1 MPFSGPQSDNHMT
14 NKILMLA
21 LMISVQQF
29 CFAQN
34 KKQTV
39 HAVASRSFYQT
50 KLQDGDATY
59 FTPENFKI
67 TSDGKA
73 DVSDELQRAINEVK
87 INYNFGI
94 VFIPDGIYRIS
105 KTIYIPTAV
114 RVIGYGP
121 KRPVIVLADN
131 APGFQ
136 QAYPDDKGNAKYMFW
151 FTSSIPKD
159 GQPVPDAGAS
169 TFYSAMSNVDLRIGK
184 GNPSAVALRT
194 HFAQHS
200 FISHVD
206 IDAAG
211 GKAGMF
217 DVGNEME
224 DVRFFGGDYG
234 IYTFKPSPGWQFM
247 MVDTYFE
254 GQRKA
259 AIRSQESGLT
269 VVRMTVKNVP
279 TVIEVNPDFYEKLF
293 IEDSRFENISGP
305 ALVISNENNAYTQVS
320 LRNVDCRNVPILTRF
335 RNSGRQIER
344 AGSIYRVKTFNH
356 GLQMDSVNAK
366 PVHTTT
372 HDIEALKALPA
383 PTQKDIPD
391 FPDIKTWVNL
401 KALGAKGDGVT
412 DDTEAIQKAIDQ
424 YDAIYV
430 PQGWYRITE
439 PLKMKEK
446 TALIGLNPVSTQF
459 ILQDN
464 TEKFG
469 SFGPP
474 RPMLESSKGGANILT
489 GIGISTAA
497 SNTRAVGLKWMA
509 GANSYV
515 NDVKFLGGHG
525 NIARKRPG
533 QEALSNASHTGNE
546 LHWDTQYWS
555 LWITN
560 GGGGTFKNIWTAN
573 TFASAGTYISN
584 TSTPGR
590 IYAMSVEHHV
600 RNEVRFKN
608 VSNWKVYALQLEEES
623 KESSNCQPLEI
634 ESCDNLVFA
643 NLYMF
648 RVIRVNTPYPHSI
661 RSWNNRKL
669 EFLNVHNYSQTK
681 YPATVPLY
689 DVNSGME
696 VRPWEF
702 NRLVIDNPKPRP
714 IDLQPGKVV
723 QLAKGFE
730 FADGIC
736 RDSKG
741 NVYFSE
747 SRARRIYKWSVE
759 TNALS
764 LVADFP
770 WEPLSLGVDTKD
782 SLLVVFK
789 YVPKPGYIRHGRPET
804 FPNPPDAAGTSFSG
818 WGNSGFTTK
827 VYSINVDKPEET
839 IRPLLWLPLGK
850 KKDVVKTLNPS
861 NRRRDSGDFLKV
873 STNLFNACWVAP
885 DMVTIVPQV
894 YDLARSNALIEGYPG
909 KVVYGADEYLKR
921 TFRFTVG
928 PKGHL
933 SDPQLFA
940 EKGEFSSAVDNQG
953 NVYIADGQI
962 YVFDPSG
969 KEINV
974 IETPERPA
982 TIVFGGKNN
991 DTLFITGRTGLYA
1004 IKIK

>member
-1 MPFSGPQSDNHMT
+1 MPES
-14 NKILMLA
+14 K
-21 LMISVQQF
+21 
-29 CFAQN
+29 
-34 KKQTV
+34 
-39 HAVASRSFYQT
+39 SFYQAR
-50 KLQDGDATY
+50 LNDDDAVY

-67 TSDGKA
+67 TRDGKT

-87 INYNFGI
+87 TNYNFGI
-94 VFIPDGIYRIS
+94 VFIPEGTYKIS

-114 RVIGYGP
+114 RVIGYGK
-121 KRPVIVLADN
+121 KRPLIVLADN

-136 QAYPDDKGNAKYMFW
+136 EDYPQDKGNAKYMFW

-159 GQPVPDAGAS
+159 SQPVPDAGAS
-169 TFYSAMSNVDLRIGK
+169 TFYSAMSNVDLRIGA

-206 IDAAG
+206 IHAG
-211 GKAGMF
+211 AGKAGMF

-224 DVRFFGGDYG
+224 DVRFFGGEYG

-269 VVRMTVKNVP
+269 IVRMIVKNVP
-279 TVIEVNPDFYEKLF
+279 AVLEINPNFYEKLF
-293 IEDSRFENISGP
+293 VEDSRFENVSGP
-305 ALVISNENNAYTQVS
+305 ALVISNENNAYTQIS
-320 LRNVDCRNVPILTRF
+320 LRNVDCKKVPVLAHF
-335 RNSGRQIER
+335 RISGKEI
-344 AGSIYRVKTFNH
+344 AGQGELYRVKSLNH
-356 GLQMDSVNAK
+356 GLQMAAIDAK

-372 HDIEALKALPA
+372 QDIETLKAEPA
-383 PTQKDIPD
+383 APVRDIPA
-391 FPDIKTWVNL
+391 FPEISAWANL

-412 DDTEAIQKAIDQ
+412 DDTKAFQAAIDQ
-424 YDAIYV
+424 HGAIYV
-430 PQGWYRITE
+430 PQGWYRITQT
-439 PLKMKEK
+439 LKLKEN
-446 TALIGLNPVSTQF
+446 TVLIGLNPVSTQF

-464 TEKFG
+464 TEAFG

-474 RPMLESSKGGANILT
+474 KPMVESSQGGSNILT

-525 NIARKRPG
+525 NITRKRPG
-533 QEALSNASHTGNE
+533 QEALNNSPHVGNE
-546 LHWDTQYWS
+546 QHWDTQYWS

-573 TFASAGTYISN
+573 TFASAGTYVSN

-590 IYAMSVEHHV
+590 VYAMSVEHHV

-634 ESCDNLVFA
+634 ESCDNMLFA

-648 RVIRVNTPYPHSI
+648 RVIRVSTPYPYSI
-661 RSWNNRKL
+661 RSWNNRKV

-681 YPATVPLY
+681 YPSTVPLY
-689 DVNSGME
+689 DVNSGIE

-702 NRLVIDNPKPRP
+702 NRLVIDNPKPRAV
-714 IDLQPGKVV
+714 DLKVGKVV

-730 FADGIC
+730 FGDGIC

-747 SRARRIYKWSVE
+747 SRGRRIYKWSAQM
-759 TNALS
+759 NALS

-770 WEPLSLGVDTKD
+770 WEPLSLGIDTKD
-782 SLLVVFK
+782 NLLVVFK
-789 YVPKPGYIRHGRPET
+789 YAPKPGYLIHGQPET

-818 WGNSGFTTK
+818 WGNSGFGTL
-827 VYSINVDKPEET
+827 VYAMNPDQPEESMHLLPKV
-839 IRPLLWLPLGK
+839 PLEK
-850 KKDVVKTLNPS
+850 VTSIVKTLNPS

-873 STNLFNACWVAP
+873 STNQFKECWLAA
-885 DMVTIVPQV
+885 DGVTIVPVV
-894 YDLARSNALIEGYPG
+894 YDLARSNALVEGYPG
-909 KVVYGADEYLKR
+909 KVLYGADEYLKR
-921 TFRFTVG
+921 TVRFNVG
-928 PKGHL
+928 PQGHL
-933 SDPQLFA
+933 SEPQLFA
-940 EKGEFSSAVDNQG
+940 EKGEFSSAVDSQG
-953 NVYIADGQI
+953 NVYIADGQV

-969 KEINV
+969 KEVNM
-974 IETPERPA
+974 IETPERPSTVTVA
-982 TIVFGGKNN
+982 G
-991 DTLFITGRTGLYA
+991 DTLFITGRNALYA
-1004 IKIK
+1004 VKLK

>member
-1 MPFSGPQSDNHMT
+1 MLT
-14 NKILMLA
+14 RILLA
-21 LMISVQQF
+21 VLIISVQQV
-29 CFAQN
+29 CFAQ
-34 KKQTV
+34 KKKSVNAKT
-39 HAVASRSFYQT
+39 SESKSFYQAG
-50 KLQDGDATY
+50 LEDDDAVY
-59 FTPENFKI
+59 FTSESFKI
-67 TSDGKA
+67 TNDGKT

-87 INYNFGI
+87 TNYNFGI
-94 VFIPDGIYRIS
+94 VFIPEGIYKIS

-114 RVIGYGP
+114 RVIGYGK
-121 KRPVIVLADN
+121 KRPEIVLANN

-136 QAYPDDKGNAKYMFW
+136 EEYPQDKGNAKYMFW
-151 FTSSIPKD
+151 FTSSIPKE
-159 GQPVPDAGAS
+159 GQPIPDAGAS
-169 TFYSAMSNVDLRIGK
+169 TFYSAMSNVDLRIGA

-206 IDAAG
+206 IYAG
-211 GKAGMF
+211 DGKAGMF

-224 DVRFFGGDYG
+224 DVRFFGGEYG

-269 VVRMTVKNVP
+269 IVRMTVKNVP
-279 TVIEVNPDFYEKLF
+279 TVLEVNPNFYEKLF

-305 ALVISNENNAYTQVS
+305 ALVISNENNAYTQIS
-320 LRNVDCRNVPILTRF
+320 LRHIDCKKVPVLVSF
-335 RNSGRQIER
+335 RESGKQI
-344 AGSIYRVKTFNH
+344 AGKGELFRIKAFNH
-356 GLQMDSVNAK
+356 GLQMAAIDAK

-372 HDIEALKALPA
+372 QEIETLKIEPVPA
-383 PTQKDIPD
+383 ARDIPA
-391 FPDIKTWVNL
+391 FPAMETWVNL
-401 KALGAKGDGVT
+401 KALGAKGDGIT
-412 DDTEAIQKAIDQ
+412 DDTKAIQAAIDQ
-424 YDAIYV
+424 HGAIYV

-439 PLKMKEK
+439 TLKLKEK
-446 TALIGLNPVSTQF
+446 TMLIGLNPVSTQF

-464 TEKFG
+464 TEAFG

-474 RPMLESSKGGANILT
+474 KPMVESSQGGSNVLT

-497 SNTRAVGLKWMA
+497 SNTRAVGLKWTA
-509 GANSYV
+509 GGNSYV

-525 NIARKRPG
+525 NIMRKRPG
-533 QEALSNASHTGNE
+533 QEVLSNASHVGNE
-546 LHWDTQYWS
+546 QHWDTQYWS

-573 TFASAGTYISN
+573 TFASAGTYVSN

-634 ESCDNLVFA
+634 ESCDNMVFA

-648 RVIRVNTPYPHSI
+648 RVIRVSTPYPHSI

-681 YPATVPLY
+681 YPSTVPLF
-689 DVNSGME
+689 DVNSGLE

-702 NRLVIDNPKPRP
+702 NRLIIDNPKPKP

-759 TNALS
+759 TNTLS

-789 YVPKPGYIRHGRPET
+789 YVPKQGYIRNGRPET

-818 WGNSGFTTK
+818 WGNNGFGTL
-827 VYSINVDKPEET
+827 VYSINTDKPEET
-839 IRPLLWLPLGK
+839 IRRLLWLPLGK
-850 KKDVVKTLNPS
+850 KKDIVKTLNPS
-861 NRRRDSGDFLKV
+861 NRRRDSGDLLKV
-873 STNLFNACWVAP
+873 STNEFNTCWVAP
-885 DMVTIVPQV
+885 DLVTIVPEI
-894 YDLARSNALIEGYPG
+894 YDLARSNALVEGYPG
-909 KVVYGADEYLKR
+909 KVLYGTDEYLKR
-921 TFRFTVG
+921 TFRFNVG

-933 SDPQLFA
+933 SEPQLFA
-940 EKGEFSSAVDNQG
+940 EKGEFSSAVDREG

-969 KEINV
+969 KEINL
-974 IETPERPA
+974 IETPERPS
-982 TIVFGGKNN
+982 TIVLAGENGN
-991 DTLFITGRTGLYA
+991 TLFITGRNGLYA
-1004 IKIK
+1004 IRVK

>member
-1 MPFSGPQSDNHMT
+1 MV
-14 NKILMLA
+14 LA
-21 LMISVQQF
+21 QQTG
-29 CFAQN
+29 FAQ
-34 KKQTV
+34 KKKPKV
-39 HAVASRSFYQT
+39 NPVPESKSFYQAR
-50 KLQDGDATY
+50 LNDEDATY
-59 FTPENFKI
+59 FTPQNFKI
-67 TSDGKA
+67 TNDGKT

-87 INYNFGI
+87 TNYNFGI
-94 VFIPDGIYRIS
+94 VFIPEGTYKIS

-114 RVIGYGP
+114 RVIGYGK
-121 KRPVIVLADN
+121 KRPLIVLADN
-131 APGFQ
+131 ALGFQ
-136 QAYPDDKGNAKYMFW
+136 EEYPQDKGNAKYMFW

-159 GQPVPDAGAS
+159 GQPIPDAGAS
-169 TFYSAMSNVDLRIGK
+169 TFYSAMSNVDLRIGQ

-206 IDAAG
+206 IHAG
-211 GKAGMF
+211 TGKAGMF

-269 VVRMTVKNVP
+269 IVRMTVKNVP
-279 TVIEVNPDFYEKLF
+279 TVLEINPNFYEKLF
-293 IEDSRFENISGP
+293 MEDCRFENVSGP
-305 ALVISNENNAYTQVS
+305 ALVISNENNAYTQIS
-320 LRNVDCRNVPILTRF
+320 LRNVDCKKVPVLAHF
-335 RNSGRQIER
+335 RVSGKQI
-344 AGSIYRVKTFNH
+344 AGQGEMYRVKSLNH
-356 GLQMDSVNAK
+356 GLQMAAIDAK

-372 HDIEALKALPA
+372 QNIEVLKTESAPA
-383 PTQKDIPD
+383 VKDIPA
-391 FPDIKTWVNL
+391 FPDINTWVNL

-412 DDTEAIQKAIDQ
+412 DDTKAIQAAIDQ
-424 YDAIYV
+424 HEAIYV

-439 PLKMKEK
+439 TLKLKEK
-446 TALIGLNPVSTQF
+446 SVLIGLNPVSTQF
-459 ILQDN
+459 ILHDN
-464 TEKFG
+464 TEAFG

-474 RPMLESSKGGANILT
+474 KPMVESSKGGSNILT

-509 GANSYV
+509 GADSYV

-533 QEALSNASHTGNE
+533 QEVLNNASHVGNE
-546 LHWDTQYWS
+546 QHWDTQYWS

-573 TFASAGTYISN
+573 TFASAGTYVSN
-584 TSTPGR
+584 TSAPGR
-590 IYAMSVEHHV
+590 VYAMSVEHHV

-623 KESSNCQPLEI
+623 KESSGCQPLEI
-634 ESCDNLVFA
+634 ESCDNMLFA

-648 RVIRVNTPYPHSI
+648 RVIRVSTPYPHSI

-681 YPATVPLY
+681 YPSTVPLY
-689 DVNSGME
+689 DVNSDIE

-702 NRLVIDNPKPRP
+702 NRLVIDNPKPRG
-714 IDLQPGKVV
+714 IDLQVGKAV

-730 FADGIC
+730 FADGLC
-736 RDSKG
+736 HDSKG

-747 SRARRIYKWSVE
+747 SRARRIYKWSAQ

-782 SLLVVFK
+782 NLIVVFK
-789 YVPKPGYIRHGRPET
+789 YAPKPGYLNKGQPET

-818 WGNSGFTTK
+818 WGNSGFGIL
-827 VYSINVDKPEET
+827 VYAMNPEQPEESMHLLQKV
-839 IRPLLWLPLGK
+839 PLEKVTGIA
-850 KKDVVKTLNPS
+850 KTLNPS

-873 STNLFNACWVAP
+873 STNQFKECWLAP
-885 DMVTIVPQV
+885 DGVTIVPVV
-894 YDLARSNALIEGYPG
+894 YDLARSNALVEGYPG

-921 TFRFTVG
+921 TVRFKVG
-928 PKGHL
+928 PQGYL
-933 SDPQLFA
+933 SEPQLFA
-940 EKGEFSSAVDNQG
+940 EKGEFSSAVDSQG
-953 NVYIADGQI
+953 NVYVADGQV

-969 KEINV
+969 KEINM
-974 IETPERPA
+974 IETPERPSTVTVA
-982 TIVFGGKNN
+982 G
-991 DTLFITGRTGLYA
+991 DTLFITGRNALYA
-1004 IKIK
+1004 VKLK

>member
-1 MPFSGPQSDNHMT
+1 ML

-21 LMISVQQF
+21 LMVLAQQIG
-29 CFAQN
+29 FAQ
-34 KKQTV
+34 KKKPKINLV
-39 HAVASRSFYQT
+39 PESKSFYQAR
-50 KLQDGDATY
+50 LNDEDATY
-59 FTPENFKI
+59 FTSENFKI
-67 TSDGKA
+67 TNDGRT

-87 INYNFGI
+87 SNHNFGI
-94 VFIPDGIYRIS
+94 VFIPEGTYKIS

-114 RVIGYGP
+114 RVIGYGK
-121 KRPVIVLADN
+121 KRPLIALADN

-136 QAYPDDKGNAKYMFW
+136 EEYPQDKGNAKYMFW
-151 FTSSIPKD
+151 FTSSIPKE

-169 TFYSAMSNVDLRIGK
+169 TFYSAMSNVDLRIGA

-206 IDAAG
+206 IHAG
-211 GKAGMF
+211 TGKAGMF

-224 DVRFFGGDYG
+224 DVRFFGGEYG

-247 MVDTYFE
+247 MVDTWFE

-269 VVRMTVKNVP
+269 IVRMTVKNVP
-279 TVIEVNPDFYEKLF
+279 TVLEINPNFYEKLF
-293 IEDSRFENISGP
+293 IEDSRFENVSGP

-320 LRNVDCRNVPILTRF
+320 LRNIACKKVPALAHF
-335 RNSGRQIER
+335 RVSGKQI
-344 AGSIYRVKTFNH
+344 AGQGEIYRVKSLNH
-356 GLQMDSVNAK
+356 GLQMAAIDAK
-366 PVHTTT
+366 PVPTTT
-372 HDIEALKALPA
+372 QDIETLKTETTPA
-383 PTQKDIPD
+383 AKDIPA
-391 FPDIKTWVNL
+391 FPDISTWVNL

-412 DDTEAIQKAIDQ
+412 DDTKAIQAAIDQ
-424 YDAIYV
+424 YGAIYV

-439 PLKMKEK
+439 TLKLKGK

-464 TEKFG
+464 TEAFG

-474 RPMLESSKGGANILT
+474 KPMVESSQGGSNILT

-509 GANSYV
+509 GADSYV

-525 NIARKRPG
+525 NITRKRPR
-533 QEALSNASHTGNE
+533 QEGLNNASHVGNE
-546 LHWDTQYWS
+546 QHWDTQYWS

-573 TFASAGTYISN
+573 TFASAGTYVSN

-590 IYAMSVEHHV
+590 VYAMSVEHHV
-600 RNEVRFKN
+600 RNEVRFRN

-623 KESSNCQPLEI
+623 KESSGCQPLEI
-634 ESCDNLVFA
+634 ESCDNMLFA

-648 RVIRVNTPYPHSI
+648 RVIRVSTPFPHSI

-681 YPATVPLY
+681 YPSTVPLY
-689 DVNSGME
+689 DVNSGIE

-702 NRLVIDNPKPRP
+702 NRLIIDNPKPRVV
-714 IDLQPGKVV
+714 DLKVGKAV
-723 QLAKGFE
+723 QLAKAFE

-736 RDSKG
+736 HDSKG

-747 SRARRIYKWSVE
+747 SRARRIYKWSAS

-782 SLLVVFK
+782 NLIVVFK
-789 YVPKPGYIRHGRPET
+789 YVPKPGYLVDGKPEA

-818 WGNSGFTTK
+818 WGNSGFGTL
-827 VYSINVDKPEET
+827 VYAMNPDQPEET
-839 IRPLLWLPLGK
+839 MHLLPKVAVERVTGI
-850 KKDVVKTLNPS
+850 VKTLNPS

-873 STNLFNACWVAP
+873 STNLFKECWLAP
-885 DMVTIVPQV
+885 DGVTIVPVV
-894 YDLARSNALIEGYPG
+894 YDLARSNALVEGAPG
-909 KVVYGADEYLKR
+909 KVLYGADEYLKR
-921 TFRFTVG
+921 TVRFNVG
-928 PKGHL
+928 PQGHL
-933 SDPQLFA
+933 SEPHLFA
-940 EKGEFSSAVDNQG
+940 EKGEFSSAADSQG
-953 NVYIADGQI
+953 NVYIADGQV
-962 YVFDPSG
+962 YVFDPTG
-969 KEINV
+969 KEINM
-974 IETPERPA
+974 IETPERPSTVTVA
-982 TIVFGGKNN
+982 G
-991 DTLFITGRTGLYA
+991 DTLFITGRNALYA
-1004 IKIK
+1004 VKLK

>member
-1 MPFSGPQSDNHMT
+1 ML
-14 NKILMLA
+14 NKILILV
-21 LMISVQQF
+21 LTISVQQIGI
-29 CFAQN
+29 AQR
-34 KKQTV
+34 KKPVVKRIEGQ
-39 HAVASRSFYQT
+39 SFYQI
-50 KLQDGDATY
+50 KLQDDDAVY
-59 FTPENFKI
+59 FTPDNFKI
-67 TSDGKA
+67 TNDGKT

-87 INYNFGI
+87 TAYNFGI
-94 VFIPDGIYRIS
+94 VFIPEGTYRIS

-114 RVIGYGP
+114 RVIGYGL
-121 KRPVIVLADN
+121 KRPEFVLADN

-136 QAYPDDKGNAKYMFW
+136 QEYPQDKGNAKYMFW
-151 FTSSIPKD
+151 FTSSIPKE
-159 GQPVPDAGAS
+159 GKPIPDAGAS
-169 TFYSAMSNVDLRIGK
+169 TFYSALSNVNLRIGK

-206 IDAAG
+206 IDAG
-211 GKAGMF
+211 SGKAGMF

-259 AIRSQESGLT
+259 AIRSQEAGLT
-269 VVRMTVKNVP
+269 IVRMTVKNVP

-293 IEDSRFENISGP
+293 MENSRFENVSGP
-305 ALVISNENNAYTQVS
+305 ALVIGNENNAYTQIS
-320 LRNVDCRNVPILTRF
+320 LRNVDCQNVPVLARYRT
-335 RNSGRQIER
+335 SEKQIV
-344 AGSIYRVKTFNH
+344 GPGNTYRVKSLYH
-356 GLQMDSVNAK
+356 GLQMDDLNAR
-366 PVHTTT
+366 PVHKTTQ
-372 HDIEALKALPA
+372 DIEALKALPA
-383 PTQKDIPD
+383 LAQKDIPN
-391 FPDIKTWVNL
+391 FPNIRNWANL
-401 KALGAKGDGVT
+401 KAFGAKGDGVT
-412 DDTEAIQKAIDQ
+412 DDTKAIQAAIDQ
-424 YDAIYV
+424 HDAIYV
-430 PQGWYRITE
+430 PQGWYRITGT
-439 PLKMKEK
+439 LKMKEN
-446 TALIGLNPVSTQF
+446 TALIGLNPVATQL

-464 TEKFG
+464 TEAFG

-474 RPMLESSKGGANILT
+474 KPMVESARGGNNILT
-489 GIGISTAA
+489 GIGISTSA
-497 SNTRAVGLKWMA
+497 SNARAVGLKWMA
-509 GANSYV
+509 GTNSYV

-525 NIARKRPG
+525 NIERKRPG
-533 QEALSNASHTGNE
+533 QPALSNASHTGNE
-546 LHWDTQYWS
+546 QLWDTQYWS
-555 LWITN
+555 LWVTN

-573 TFASAGTYISN
+573 TFATSGTYVSH

-600 RNEVRFKN
+600 RNEVRFN
-608 VSNWKVYALQLEEES
+608 RVSNWKVYALQLEEES

-634 ESCDNLVFA
+634 QDCSNMLFA

-648 RVIRVNTPYPHSI
+648 RVIRVSTPYPHSI
-661 RSWNNRKL
+661 RSWNNKQL

-681 YPATVPLY
+681 YPATVPLF
-689 DVNSGME
+689 DVNSGLE

-702 NRLVIDNPKPRP
+702 NRLAINGPKN
-714 IDLQPGKVV
+714 LGKEPVVAQVV

-736 RDSKG
+736 HDSKG

-770 WEPLSLGVDTKD
+770 WEPLSLGVDTRD
-782 SLLVVFK
+782 SLIVVFK
-789 YVPKPGYIRHGRPET
+789 YIPKAGYLVNGKPET

-818 WGNSGFTTK
+818 WGNSGFGTL
-827 VYSINVDKPEET
+827 VYTMNPDQPEESMHLLPKV
-839 IRPLLWLPLGK
+839 PLEQVAK
-850 KKDVVKTLNPS
+850 ITKTLNPS
-861 NRRRDSGDFLKV
+861 NRRRDSGDFNKV
-873 STNLFNACWVAP
+873 STNQFTECWLAP
-885 DMVTIVPQV
+885 DGTTVVPVV

-909 KVVYGADEYLKR
+909 KLVYGADEYLKR
-921 TFRFTVG
+921 TVRFTVG

-940 EKGEFSSAVDNQG
+940 EKGEFSSAVDEQG

-969 KEINV
+969 NEIRM

-1004 IKIK
+1004 IKIE

>member
-1 MPFSGPQSDNHMT
+1 
-14 NKILMLA
+14 MLA
-21 LMISVQQF
+21 LIVSVQQMG
-29 CFAQN
+29 FAQ
-34 KKQTV
+34 KKR
-39 HAVASRSFYQT
+39 ASAPQNESQSFYQAR
-50 KLQDGDATY
+50 LNDEDAVY

-67 TSDGKA
+67 TNDGKS

-87 INYNFGI
+87 TNFNFGI
-94 VFIPDGIYRIS
+94 VFIPEGTYKIS

-114 RVIGYGP
+114 RVIGYGK
-121 KRPVIVLADN
+121 KRPQIVLVDN
-131 APGFQ
+131 APGFSEE
-136 QAYPDDKGNAKYMFW
+136 YPQDKGNAKYMFW
-151 FTSSIPKD
+151 FTSSLPKE
-159 GQPVPDAGAS
+159 GQPIPDAGAS
-169 TFYSAMSNVDLRIGK
+169 TFYSAMSNVDLRIGA

-206 IDAAG
+206 IHAG
-211 GKAGMF
+211 SGKAGMF

-224 DVRFFGGDYG
+224 DVRFFGGEYG

-259 AIRSQESGLT
+259 AIRSQEAGLT
-269 VVRMTVKNVP
+269 IVRMTVKNVP
-279 TVIEVNPDFYEKLF
+279 TVLEINPDFYEKLF
-293 IEDSRFENISGP
+293 MEDSRFENVSGP
-305 ALVISNENNAYTQVS
+305 ALVISNENNAYTQIS
-320 LRNVDCRNVPILTRF
+320 LRNVTCKKVPVLASF
-335 RNSGRQIER
+335 RISGKQIGGLGET
-344 AGSIYRVKTFNH
+344 YRVKSLDH
-356 GLQMDSVNAK
+356 GLQIASIDAK
-366 PVHTTT
+366 PVHTTVQA
-372 HDIEALKALPA
+372 IEPLKTEPA
-383 PTQKDIPD
+383 PTAKDIPA
-391 FPDIKTWVNL
+391 FPDIATWANL
-401 KALGAKGDGVT
+401 KTLGAKGDGVT
-412 DDTEAIQKAIDQ
+412 DDTKAIQAAIDQ
-424 YDAIYV
+424 HDVIYV

-439 PLKMKEK
+439 TLKLKQN
-446 TALIGLNPVSTQF
+446 TVLIGLNPVSTQI
-459 ILQDN
+459 ILQDK
-464 TEKFG
+464 TEAFG

-474 RPMLESSKGGANILT
+474 KPMVESSEGGKNILT

-509 GANSYV
+509 GADSYV

-533 QEALSNASHTGNE
+533 QEALNNFSHVGNE
-546 LHWDTQYWS
+546 QHWDTQYWS

-560 GGGGTFKNIWTAN
+560 NGGGTFKNIWTAN
-573 TFASAGTYISN
+573 TFAFAGAYVSN

-600 RNEVRFKN
+600 RNEVRFKH

-634 ESCDNLVFA
+634 ESCDSMLFA

-648 RVIRVNTPYPHSI
+648 RVIRVSTPYPHSI
-661 RSWNNRKL
+661 RSWNNRNL

-681 YPATVPLY
+681 YPSTVPLY
-689 DVNSGME
+689 DVNSGIE

-702 NRLVIDNPKPRP
+702 SHLVIDNPKPRGNDVP
-714 IDLQPGKVV
+714 VGKAV

-736 RDSKG
+736 HDSKG

-747 SRARRIYKWSVE
+747 SKARRIYKWSPQ

-782 SLLVVFK
+782 NLLVVFK
-789 YVPKPGYIRHGRPET
+789 YVPKPGYLVNGQPET

-818 WGNSGFTTK
+818 WGNSGFGTL
-827 VYSINVDKPEET
+827 VYAMNPDRPEET
-839 IRPLLWLPLGK
+839 LHLLQKVPLES
-850 KKDVVKTLNPS
+850 VSSIVKTLNPS

-873 STNLFNACWVAP
+873 STNQFKECWLAP
-885 DMVTIVPQV
+885 DGVTIVPVV
-894 YDLARSNALIEGYPG
+894 YDLARSNALVEGYPG
-909 KVVYGADEYLKR
+909 KVLYGADEYLKR
-921 TFRFTVG
+921 TVRFNVG
-928 PKGHL
+928 PQGHL
-933 SDPQLFA
+933 TEPQLFA
-940 EKGEFSSAVDNQG
+940 EKGEFSSAVDGQG
-953 NVYIADGQI
+953 NVYIADGQV

-969 KEINV
+969 KETNM
-974 IETPERPA
+974 IETPERPSTLTVA
-982 TIVFGGKNN
+982 GN
-991 DTLFITGRTGLYA
+991 TLFITSRNALYA
-1004 IKIK
+1004 VKLK

>member
-1 MPFSGPQSDNHMT
+1 
-14 NKILMLA
+14 MLA
-21 LMISVQQF
+21 LIVSVQQVA
-29 CFAQN
+29 FAQ
-34 KKQTV
+34 KKRSISQIPE
-39 HAVASRSFYQT
+39 SKSFYT
-50 KLQDGDATY
+50 MRLNDEDAAY

-67 TSDGKA
+67 TNDGKT

-87 INYNFGI
+87 THFNFGI
-94 VFIPDGIYRIS
+94 VFIPEGTYKIS
-105 KTIYIPTAV
+105 KTIYVPTAV
-114 RVIGYGP
+114 RVIGYGK
-121 KRPVIVLADN
+121 KRPLIVLADN

-136 QAYPDDKGNAKYMFW
+136 AENPHDKGNASYMFW
-151 FTSSIPKD
+151 FTSSIPKE
-159 GQPVPDAGAS
+159 GQPIPDAGAS
-169 TFYSAMSNVDLRIGK
+169 TFYSAMSNVDLRIGA

-206 IDAAG
+206 IHAG
-211 GKAGMF
+211 NGKAGMF

-269 VVRMTVKNVP
+269 IVRMTVKNVP
-279 TVIEVNPDFYEKLF
+279 SVLEVNPNFYEKLF
-293 IEDSRFENISGP
+293 IEDSHFENVSGP

-320 LRNVDCRNVPILTRF
+320 LRNIVCKKVSVLATFRESGKQVP
-335 RNSGRQIER
+335 GQGE
-344 AGSIYRVKTFNH
+344 IYRVKALNH
-356 GLQMDSVNAK
+356 GLQMAAIDAK
-366 PVHTTT
+366 PLHTTT
-372 HDIEALKALPA
+372 QDMEALKTVPALPA
-383 PTQKDIPD
+383 TDIPA
-391 FPDIKTWVNL
+391 FPEISNWINL
-401 KALGAKGDGVT
+401 KRHGAKGDGVT
-412 DDTEAIQKAIDQ
+412 DDTKAIQAAIDQ
-424 YDAIYV
+424 YDVIYV
-430 PQGWYRITE
+430 PQGWYRITGKIK
-439 PLKMKEK
+439 LKEK
-446 TALIGLNPVSTQF
+446 TVLIGLNPVSTQF
-459 ILQDN
+459 ILLDN
-464 TEKFG
+464 TEAFG
-469 SFGPP
+469 SFGSP
-474 RPMLESSKGGANILT
+474 RPMVESSQGGSNILT

-497 SNTRAVGLKWMA
+497 SNSRAVGLKWMA

-525 NIARKRPG
+525 NISRKRPG
-533 QEALSNASHTGNE
+533 QEALNNSSHVGNE
-546 LHWDTQYWS
+546 HLCDSQYWS

-573 TFASAGTYISN
+573 TFASAGAYVSN

-590 IYAMSVEHHV
+590 LYAMSVEHHV
-600 RNEVRFKN
+600 RNEVRLKN

-623 KESSNCQPLEI
+623 KESSDCQPLEI
-634 ESCDNLVFA
+634 ESCDNMVFA

-648 RVIRVNTPYPHSI
+648 RVIRVSTPYPHSI
-661 RSWNNRKL
+661 RSWNNRRL

-681 YPATVPLY
+681 YPSTIPLL

-702 NRLVIDNPKPRP
+702 NRLVIDTPKPRG

-736 RDSKG
+736 RDSRG

-747 SRARRIYKWSVE
+747 SRARRIYKWSAE

-789 YVPKPGYIRHGRPET
+789 YVPKPGYIRNGRPET

-818 WGNSGFTTK
+818 WGNNGFGTM
-827 VYSINVDKPEET
+827 VYSINPDQPEET
-839 IRPLLWLPLGK
+839 IRLLSWQPLGK
-850 KKDVVKTLNPS
+850 IKSILKTLNPS

-873 STNLFNACWVAP
+873 STNQFNSCWLAP
-885 DMVTIVPQV
+885 DGVTIVPEV
-894 YDLARSNALIEGYPG
+894 YDLARSNALVEGYPG
-909 KVVYGADEYLKR
+909 KVLYGADEYLKR
-921 TFRFTVG
+921 TVRFNVG

-933 SDPQLFA
+933 SEPQLFA
-940 EKGEFSSAVDNQG
+940 EKGEFGSAVDGEG
-953 NVYIADGQI
+953 NVYIADGQV
-962 YVFDPSG
+962 YVFNSSG
-969 KEINV
+969 KEIGM
-974 IETPERPA
+974 IETPERPSTVA
-982 TIVFGGKNN
+982 VAG
-991 DTLFITGRTGLYA
+991 DTLFITGRNALYA
-1004 IKIK
+1004 VRLK

>member
-1 MPFSGPQSDNHMT
+1 MV
-14 NKILMLA
+14 LA
-21 LMISVQQF
+21 QQIG
-29 CFAQN
+29 FAQ
-34 KKQTV
+34 KKKPKMN
-39 HAVASRSFYQT
+39 AVPESKSFYQAR
-50 KLQDGDATY
+50 LNDEDAIY

-67 TSDGKA
+67 TNDGKT

-87 INYNFGI
+87 INFTFGI
-94 VFIPDGIYRIS
+94 VFIPEGIYKIS

-114 RVIGYGP
+114 RVIGYGK
-121 KRPVIVLADN
+121 KRPQIVLADN

-136 QAYPDDKGNAKYMFW
+136 EEYPQDKGNAKYMFW

-169 TFYSAMSNVDLRIGK
+169 TFYSAMSNVDLRIGA

-206 IDAAG
+206 IHAG
-211 GKAGMF
+211 TGKAGMF

-224 DVRFFGGDYG
+224 DVRFFGGNYG

-269 VVRMTVKNVP
+269 IVRMTVRNVP
-279 TVIEVNPDFYEKLF
+279 TVLEVNPNFYEKLF
-293 IEDSRFENISGP
+293 MEDSRFENVSGP

-320 LRNVDCRNVPILTRF
+320 LRNVTCKKVPILASF
-335 RNSGRQIER
+335 RTSGKQI
-344 AGSIYRVKTFNH
+344 AGSGELYSVKSLNH
-356 GLQMDSVNAK
+356 GLQIAAIDAK
-366 PVHTTT
+366 PLHTTT
-372 HDIEALKALPA
+372 QDYEPLKAEPA
-383 PTQKDIPD
+383 PIAKDIPA
-391 FPDIKTWVNL
+391 FPDITTWANL
-401 KALGAKGDGVT
+401 KTLGAKGDGVT
-412 DDTEAIQKAIDQ
+412 DDTKAIQAAIDR
-424 YDAIYV
+424 YGAIYV

-439 PLKMKEK
+439 TLKLREK

-464 TEKFG
+464 TEAFG

-474 RPMLESSKGGANILT
+474 KPMVESSQGGSNILT

-497 SNTRAVGLKWMA
+497 SNTRAVGLKWTA

-533 QEALSNASHTGNE
+533 QEVLNNSSHVGNE
-546 LHWDTQYWS
+546 QHWDTQYWS

-573 TFASAGTYISN
+573 TFASAGTYVSN

-590 IYAMSVEHHV
+590 VYAMSVEHHV

-623 KESSNCQPLEI
+623 KESSDCQPLEI
-634 ESCDNLVFA
+634 ESCDNMLFA

-648 RVIRVNTPYPHSI
+648 RVIRVSTPYPHSI

-681 YPATVPLY
+681 YPSTVPLY
-689 DVNSGME
+689 DVNTGME

-702 NRLVIDNPKPRP
+702 NRLVVDNPQSRA
-714 IDLQPGKVV
+714 IDLQVGKAV

-736 RDSKG
+736 HDSKG

-747 SRARRIYKWSVE
+747 SRARRIYKWSAE
-759 TNALS
+759 TNTLS

-770 WEPLSLGVDTKD
+770 WEPLSLGVDMKD
-782 SLLVVFK
+782 NLIVIFK
-789 YVPKPGYIRHGRPET
+789 YAPKPGYLVGGKPET

-818 WGNSGFTTK
+818 WGNSGFGTL
-827 VYSINVDKPEET
+827 VYAMNPDQPEESMH
-839 IRPLLWLPLGK
+839 LLQKVPVEKVTGL
-850 KKDVVKTLNPS
+850 VKTLNPS

-873 STNLFNACWVAP
+873 STNQFTECWLAP
-885 DMVTIVPQV
+885 DGVTIVPVV
-894 YDLARSNALIEGYPG
+894 YDLARSNALVEGYPG
-909 KVVYGADEYLKR
+909 KVLYGADEYLKR
-921 TFRFTVG
+921 TVRFNVG
-928 PKGHL
+928 PQGHL
-933 SDPQLFA
+933 SEPRLFA
-940 EKGEFSSAVDNQG
+940 EKGEFSTAVDSQG
-953 NVYIADGQI
+953 NVYIADGQV

-969 KEINV
+969 KEINM
-974 IETPERPA
+974 IETPERPS
-982 TIVFGGKNN
+982 TITVAG
-991 DTLFITGRTGLYA
+991 DTLFITGRNALYA
-1004 IKIK
+1004 VKLK

>member
-1 MPFSGPQSDNHMT
+1 
-14 NKILMLA
+14 MLV
-21 LMISVQQF
+21 LIVSVQQIAI
-29 CFAQN
+29 AQ
-34 KKQTV
+34 KKKTV
-39 HAVASRSFYQT
+39 TNDSRSFYT
-50 KLQDGDATY
+50 ARLQDEDAVY

-67 TSDGKA
+67 TSDGKT

-87 INYNFGI
+87 NNYNFGI
-94 VFIPDGIYRIS
+94 VFIPEGTYRIS

-114 RVIGYGP
+114 RVIGYGA
-121 KRPVIVLADN
+121 KRPIIVLADN

-136 QAYPDDKGNAKYMFW
+136 QEYPQDKGNAKYMFW
-151 FTSSIPKD
+151 FTSSIPKE
-159 GQPVPDAGAS
+159 GQPIPDAGAS
-169 TFYSAMSNVDLRIGK
+169 TFYSAMSNIDLRIGA

-206 IDAAG
+206 IHAG
-211 GKAGMF
+211 AGKAGMF

-269 VVRMTVKNVP
+269 IVRMTVKNVP
-279 TVIEVNPDFYEKLF
+279 TVLEINPNFYEKLF
-293 IEDSRFENISGP
+293 IEDSRLENVTGP
-305 ALVISNENNAYTQVS
+305 AFVISNENNAYTQIS
-320 LRNVDCRNVPILTRF
+320 LKNIVCKKVPVLASYRI
-335 RNSGRQIER
+335 SGKQVVGTGEL
-344 AGSIYRVKTFNH
+344 YKVKMFNH
-356 GLQMDSVNAK
+356 GLQMEGLAAR
-366 PVHTTT
+366 PVHRTSQ
-372 HDIEALKALPA
+372 DLEPLKTEPV
-383 PTQKDIPD
+383 PFPKDIPA

-412 DDTEAIQKAIDQ
+412 DDTKAIQAAIDQ
-424 YDAIYV
+424 HDVIYV

-439 PLKMKEK
+439 TLKLKEK
-446 TALIGLNPVSTQF
+446 TALIGLNPVATQF

-464 TEKFG
+464 TESFG

-474 RPMLESSKGGANILT
+474 KPMVESSKGGGNILT

-509 GANSYV
+509 GASSYV

-525 NIARKRPG
+525 NITRKRPG
-533 QEALSNASHTGNE
+533 QNTLNNSSHTGNE
-546 LHWDTQYWS
+546 QFWDTQYWS
-555 LWITN
+555 LWVTN

-573 TFASAGTYISN
+573 TFATSGAYVSY

-590 IYAMSVEHHV
+590 VYAMSVEHHV

-623 KESSNCQPLEI
+623 KESSECQPLEI
-634 ESCDNLVFA
+634 EGCSDMVFA

-648 RVIRVNTPYPHSI
+648 RVIRVSTPYPYSI
-661 RSWNNRKL
+661 RSWNNRRL

-681 YPATVPLY
+681 YPSTVPLF
-689 DVNSGME
+689 DMNSGAE
-696 VRPWEF
+696 IRPWEF
-702 NRLVIDNPKPRP
+702 NRLVIDIPEAKPAQ
-714 IDLQPGKVV
+714 LAPGKVI
-723 QLAKGFE
+723 QLSKGFE

-736 RDSKG
+736 RDSRG

-747 SRARRIYKWSVE
+747 SKARRIYKWSVE
-759 TNALS
+759 TNALT

-770 WEPLSLGVDTKD
+770 WEPLSLGCDTKD
-782 SLLVVFK
+782 NLLVVFK
-789 YVPKPGYIRHGRPET
+789 YVPRPGYLLHGQPET

-818 WGNSGFTTK
+818 WGNSGFGTL
-827 VYSINVDKPEET
+827 VYAMNPEQPEET
-839 IRPLLWLPLGK
+839 MHLMQKVPVEKVNSII
-850 KKDVVKTLNPS
+850 KTLNPS

-873 STNLFNACWVAP
+873 STNPFKECWLAP
-885 DMVTIVPQV
+885 DGVTIVPVV
-894 YDLARSNALIEGYPG
+894 YDLARSNALVEGYPG
-909 KVVYGADEYLKR
+909 KVLYGADEYLKR
-921 TFRFTVG
+921 TVRFHVG
-928 PKGHL
+928 PNGHL
-933 SDPQLFA
+933 SEPQLFA
-940 EKGEFSSAVDNQG
+940 EKGEFSSAVDGEG
-953 NVYIADGQI
+953 NVYIADGQV

-969 KEINV
+969 KEIGM

-982 TIVFGGKNN
+982 TIVVAGANN
-991 DTLFITGRTGLYA
+991 DTLFITGRGALYA
-1004 IKIK
+1004 VKLK

>member
-1 MPFSGPQSDNHMT
+1 
-14 NKILMLA
+14 
-21 LMISVQQF
+21 MISVQHMG
-29 CFAQN
+29 FAQ
-34 KKQTV
+34 KKKPK
-39 HAVASRSFYQT
+39 ASTTSESKSFYQMR
-50 KLQDGDATY
+50 LNDEDAAY
-59 FTPENFKI
+59 FTPGNFKI
-67 TSDGKA
+67 TNDGKT

-87 INYNFGI
+87 TNFNFGI
-94 VFIPDGIYRIS
+94 VFIPEGIYKIS

-114 RVIGYGP
+114 RVIGYGK
-121 KRPVIVLADN
+121 KRPLIVLADN

-136 QAYPDDKGNAKYMFW
+136 EQYPQDKGNAKYMFW
-151 FTSSIPKD
+151 FTSSIPKE
-159 GQPVPDAGAS
+159 GQPIPDAGAS
-169 TFYSAMSNVDLRIGK
+169 TFYSAMSNVDLRIGA

-206 IDAAG
+206 IHAG
-211 GKAGMF
+211 EGKAGMF

-269 VVRMTVKNVP
+269 IVRMTVRNVP
-279 TVIEVNPDFYEKLF
+279 TVVETNPDFYEKLF
-293 IEDSRFENISGP
+293 MEDSRLENVSGP
-305 ALVISNENNAYTQVS
+305 AFIISNENNAYTQIS
-320 LRNVDCRNVPILTRF
+320 LRNITCKNVPVLAGF
-335 RNSGRQIER
+335 REGRKQIPGPGEL
-344 AGSIYRVKTFNH
+344 YKVKALNH
-356 GLQMDSVNAK
+356 GLQMAAIDVK
-366 PVHTTT
+366 PVHATTQE
-372 HDIEALKALPA
+372 IETLKIDPA
-383 PTQKDIPD
+383 PVQKDIPT
-391 FPDIKTWVNL
+391 FPDIALWANL
-401 KALGAKGDGVT
+401 KTLGAKGDGIT
-412 DDTEAIQKAIDQ
+412 DDTRAIQAAIDQ
-424 YDAIYV
+424 HEVIYV

-439 PLKMKEK
+439 TLKLKEK
-446 TALIGLNPVSTQF
+446 TVLIGLNPVSTQF
-459 ILQDN
+459 ILHDN
-464 TEKFG
+464 TEAFG

-474 RPMLESSKGGANILT
+474 KPMVESSEGGSNILT

-497 SNTRAVGLKWMA
+497 SNPRAVGLKWMA
-509 GANSYV
+509 GADSYV

-533 QEALSNASHTGNE
+533 QEASNNSSHVGNE
-546 LHWDTQYWS
+546 QHWDTQYWS
-555 LWITN
+555 FWITN
-560 GGGGTFKNIWTAN
+560 NGGGTFKNIWTAN
-573 TFASAGTYISN
+573 TFASAGTYVSN
-584 TSTPGR
+584 TATPGR

-623 KESSNCQPLEI
+623 KESANCQPLEI
-634 ESCDNLVFA
+634 ESCDHMLFA

-648 RVIRVNTPYPHSI
+648 RVIRVSTPYPQSI

-681 YPATVPLY
+681 YPSTVPLY

-702 NRLVIDNPKPRP
+702 NRLVIDNPKPRTV
-714 IDLQPGKVV
+714 DLQVGKLV

-736 RDSKG
+736 HDSKG

-747 SRARRIYKWSVE
+747 SRARRIYKWSAE
-759 TNALS
+759 TNVLS

-782 SLLVVFK
+782 TLIVVYK
-789 YVPKPGYIRHGRPET
+789 YVPKQGYVKNGRAEI
-804 FPNPPDAAGTSFSG
+804 FPTPPDAAGTSFSG
-818 WGNSGFTTK
+818 WGNNGFTTK
-827 VYSINVDKPEET
+827 VYSINTDRPDET
-839 IRPLLWLPLGK
+839 IRRLLWLPLGK
-850 KKDVVKTLNPS
+850 VHHFVKTLNPS

-873 STNLFNACWVAP
+873 STNLFNSCWIAP

-894 YDLARSNALIEGYPG
+894 YDLARSNALVEGYPG
-909 KVVYGADEYLKR
+909 KVLYGADEYLKR
-921 TFRFTVG
+921 TVRFTVG

-933 SDPQLFA
+933 SEPKLFA
-940 EKGEFSSAVDNQG
+940 EKGEFGSALDSVG
-953 NVYIADGQI
+953 NVYIADGQV
-962 YVFDPSG
+962 YVFDSSG
-969 KEINV
+969 KEINM
-974 IETPERPA
+974 IETPERPSTVTVA
-982 TIVFGGKNN
+982 G
-991 DTLFITGRTGLYA
+991 DTLFITSRNALYA
-1004 IKIK
+1004 FKLK

>member
-1 MPFSGPQSDNHMT
+1 MV
-14 NKILMLA
+14 LA
-21 LMISVQQF
+21 QQIG
-29 CFAQN
+29 FAQ
-34 KKQTV
+34 KKKPKIN
-39 HAVASRSFYQT
+39 AVPESKSFYQAR
-50 KLQDGDATY
+50 LNDEDATY
-59 FTPENFKI
+59 FTPESFKI
-67 TSDGKA
+67 TNDGQT

-87 INYNFGI
+87 TNYNFGI
-94 VFIPDGIYRIS
+94 VFIPEGTYKIS

-114 RVIGYGP
+114 RVIGYGK
-121 KRPVIVLADN
+121 KRPLIVLADN

-136 QAYPDDKGNAKYMFW
+136 EEYPQDKGNAKYMFW
-151 FTSSIPKD
+151 FTSSLPKE
-159 GQPVPDAGAS
+159 GQPIPDAGAS
-169 TFYSAMSNVDLRIGK
+169 TFYSAMSNVDLRIGA

-206 IDAAG
+206 IHAG
-211 GKAGMF
+211 TGKAGMF

-224 DVRFFGGDYG
+224 DVRFFGGEYG

-247 MVDTYFE
+247 MVDTWFE

-269 VVRMTVKNVP
+269 IVRMTVRNVP
-279 TVIEVNPDFYEKLF
+279 TVLEINPNFYEKLF
-293 IEDSRFENISGP
+293 IEDSRFESVSGP
-305 ALVISNENNAYTQVS
+305 AMVISNENNAYTQVS
-320 LRNVDCRNVPILTRF
+320 LRNIDCKKVPVLAHF
-335 RNSGRQIER
+335 RISGKQI
-344 AGSIYRVKTFNH
+344 AGQGEMYRVKNLNH
-356 GLQMDSVNAK
+356 GLQMAAIDAK
-366 PVHTTT
+366 PVHITTQ
-372 HDIEALKALPA
+372 DIETLKAEPA
-383 PTQKDIPD
+383 PAEKDIPG
-391 FPDIKTWVNL
+391 FPEISTWVNL
-401 KALGAKGDGVT
+401 KTLGAKGDGVT
-412 DDTEAIQKAIDQ
+412 DDTRAIQAAIDQ
-424 YDAIYV
+424 YGAIYV

-439 PLKMKEK
+439 TLKLSEK

-464 TEKFG
+464 TEAFG

-474 RPMLESSKGGANILT
+474 KPMVESSQGGSNILT

-533 QEALSNASHTGNE
+533 REALSNASHVGNE
-546 LHWDTQYWS
+546 QHWDTQYWS

-573 TFASAGTYISN
+573 TFASAGTYVSN

-590 IYAMSVEHHV
+590 VYAMSVEHHV

-623 KESSNCQPLEI
+623 KESSGCQPLEI
-634 ESCDNLVFA
+634 ESCDNMLFA

-648 RVIRVNTPYPHSI
+648 RVIRVSTPFPHSI

-681 YPATVPLY
+681 YPSTVPLY
-689 DVNSGME
+689 DVNTGIE

-702 NRLVIDNPKPRP
+702 NRLVIDNPKPGVAE
-714 IDLQPGKVV
+714 LQVGKVV

-736 RDSKG
+736 HDIRG

-747 SRARRIYKWSVE
+747 SRARRIYKWSAGA
-759 TNALS
+759 NALS

-782 SLLVVFK
+782 NLIVVFK
-789 YVPKPGYIRHGRPET
+789 YAPKPGYLADGKPET
-804 FPNPPDAAGTSFSG
+804 FLNPPDAAGTSFSG
-818 WGNSGFTTK
+818 WGNSGFGTL
-827 VYSINVDKPEET
+827 VYAMNPDQPEESMH
-839 IRPLLWLPLGK
+839 LLQKVPVEKVTGI
-850 KKDVVKTLNPS
+850 VKTLNPS

-873 STNLFNACWVAP
+873 STNRFKECWLAP
-885 DMVTIVPQV
+885 DGVTTVPVV
-894 YDLARSNALIEGYPG
+894 YDLARSNALVEGYPG
-909 KVVYGADEYLKR
+909 KVLYGADEYLKR
-921 TFRFTVG
+921 TVRFNVG
-928 PKGHL
+928 PQGYL
-933 SDPQLFA
+933 SEPQLFA
-940 EKGEFSSAVDNQG
+940 EKGEFSSAVDSQG
-953 NVYIADGQI
+953 NVYIADGQV

-969 KEINV
+969 KEINM
-974 IETPERPA
+974 IETPERPS
-982 TIVFGGKNN
+982 TITVAG
-991 DTLFITGRTGLYA
+991 DTLFITGRNALYA
-1004 IKIK
+1004 VKLK

>member
-1 MPFSGPQSDNHMT
+1 MLT
-14 NKILMLA
+14 RILLLA
-21 LMISVQQF
+21 LMVSAQQIG
-29 CFAQN
+29 FAQN
-34 KKQTV
+34 KKPKGDPV
-39 HAVASRSFYQT
+39 PESKSFYQAR
-50 KLQDGDATY
+50 LNDDDAVY

-67 TSDGKA
+67 TRDGKT

-87 INYNFGI
+87 TNYNFGI
-94 VFIPDGIYRIS
+94 VFIPEGTYKIS

-114 RVIGYGP
+114 RVIGYGK
-121 KRPVIVLADN
+121 KRPLIVLADN

-136 QAYPDDKGNAKYMFW
+136 EDYPQDKGNAKYMFW

-159 GQPVPDAGAS
+159 SQPVPDAGAS
-169 TFYSAMSNVDLRIGK
+169 TFYSAMSNVDLRIGA

-206 IDAAG
+206 IHAG
-211 GKAGMF
+211 AGKAGMF

-224 DVRFFGGDYG
+224 DVRFFGGEYG

-269 VVRMTVKNVP
+269 IVRMIVKNVP
-279 TVIEVNPDFYEKLF
+279 AVLEINPNFYEKLF
-293 IEDSRFENISGP
+293 VEDSRFENVSGP
-305 ALVISNENNAYTQVS
+305 ALVISNENNAYTQIS
-320 LRNVDCRNVPILTRF
+320 LRNVDCKKVPVLAHF
-335 RNSGRQIER
+335 RISGKEI
-344 AGSIYRVKTFNH
+344 AGQGELYRVKSLNH
-356 GLQMDSVNAK
+356 GLQMAAIDAK

-372 HDIEALKALPA
+372 QDIETLKAEPA
-383 PTQKDIPD
+383 APVRDIPA
-391 FPDIKTWVNL
+391 FPEISAWANL

-412 DDTEAIQKAIDQ
+412 DDTKAFQAAIDQ
-424 YDAIYV
+424 HGAIYV
-430 PQGWYRITE
+430 PQGWYRITQT
-439 PLKMKEK
+439 LKLKEN
-446 TALIGLNPVSTQF
+446 TVLIGLNPVSTQF

-464 TEKFG
+464 TEAFG

-474 RPMLESSKGGANILT
+474 KPMVESSQGGSNILT

-525 NIARKRPG
+525 NITRKRPG
-533 QEALSNASHTGNE
+533 QEALNNSPHVGNE
-546 LHWDTQYWS
+546 QHWDTQYWS

-573 TFASAGTYISN
+573 TFASAGTYVSN

-590 IYAMSVEHHV
+590 VYAMSVEHHV

-634 ESCDNLVFA
+634 ESCDNMLFA

-648 RVIRVNTPYPHSI
+648 RVIRVSTPYPYSI
-661 RSWNNRKL
+661 RSWNNRKV

-681 YPATVPLY
+681 YPSTVPLY
-689 DVNSGME
+689 DVNSGIE

-702 NRLVIDNPKPRP
+702 NRLVIDNPKPRAV
-714 IDLQPGKVV
+714 DLKVGKVV

-730 FADGIC
+730 FGDGIC

-747 SRARRIYKWSVE
+747 SRGRRIYKWSAQM
-759 TNALS
+759 NALS

-770 WEPLSLGVDTKD
+770 WEPLSLGIDTKD
-782 SLLVVFK
+782 NLLVVFK
-789 YVPKPGYIRHGRPET
+789 YAPKPGYLIHGQPET

-818 WGNSGFTTK
+818 WGNSGFGTL
-827 VYSINVDKPEET
+827 VYAMNPDQPEESMHLLPKV
-839 IRPLLWLPLGK
+839 PLEK
-850 KKDVVKTLNPS
+850 VTSIVKTLNPS

-873 STNLFNACWVAP
+873 STNQFKECWLAA
-885 DMVTIVPQV
+885 DGVTIVPVV
-894 YDLARSNALIEGYPG
+894 YDLARSNALVEGYPG
-909 KVVYGADEYLKR
+909 KVLYGADEYLKR
-921 TFRFTVG
+921 TVRFNVG
-928 PKGHL
+928 PQGHL
-933 SDPQLFA
+933 SEPQLFA
-940 EKGEFSSAVDNQG
+940 EKGEFSSAVDSQG
-953 NVYIADGQI
+953 NVYIADGQV

-969 KEINV
+969 KEVNM
-974 IETPERPA
+974 IETPERPSTVTVA
-982 TIVFGGKNN
+982 G
-991 DTLFITGRTGLYA
+991 DTLFITGRNALYA
-1004 IKIK
+1004 VKLK

>member
-1 MPFSGPQSDNHMT
+1 MV
-14 NKILMLA
+14 KRILMLA
-21 LMISVQQF
+21 LIVSVQQMA
-29 CFAQN
+29 FAQ
-34 KKQTV
+34 KKKSISQLPE
-39 HAVASRSFYQT
+39 SKSFYQMR
-50 KLQDGDATY
+50 LNDDDATY

-67 TSDGKA
+67 TSDGKT

-87 INYNFGI
+87 TNFNFGV
-94 VFIPDGIYRIS
+94 VFIPEGIYKIS

-114 RVIGYGP
+114 RVIGYGK
-121 KRPVIVLADN
+121 KRPLIVLADN

-136 QAYPDDKGNAKYMFW
+136 EQYPEDKGNAKYMFW
-151 FTSSIPKD
+151 FTSSIPKE

-169 TFYSAMSNVDLRIGK
+169 TFYSAMSNVDLRIGA

-206 IDAAG
+206 IDAG
-211 GKAGMF
+211 TGKAGMF

-224 DVRFFGGDYG
+224 DVRFFGGEYG

-269 VVRMTVKNVP
+269 IVRMTARNVP
-279 TVIEVNPDFYEKLF
+279 AVLEVNPNFYEKLF
-293 IEDSRFENISGP
+293 IEDSCFENVSGP

-320 LRNVDCRNVPILTRF
+320 LRNIVCKKVPVLARF
-335 RNSGRQIER
+335 RESGKQI
-344 AGSIYRVKTFNH
+344 AGQGEIYRVKALNH
-356 GLQMDSVNAK
+356 GLQMAAIDAK

-372 HDIEALKALPA
+372 QEMETLKTVPVPA
-383 PTQKDIPD
+383 AKDIPA
-391 FPDIKTWVNL
+391 FPEISSWINL
-401 KALGAKGDGVT
+401 KTQGAKGDGVT
-412 DDTEAIQKAIDQ
+412 DDTRAIQAAIDQ
-424 YDAIYV
+424 YDVIYV
-430 PQGWYRITE
+430 PQGWYRITGTIK
-439 PLKMKEK
+439 LKEK
-446 TALIGLNPVSTQF
+446 TVLIGLNPVSTQF

-464 TEKFG
+464 TEAFG

-474 RPMLESSKGGANILT
+474 KAMVESSAGGNNILT

-497 SNTRAVGLKWMA
+497 SNSRAVGLKWMA

-525 NIARKRPG
+525 NISRKRPG
-533 QEALSNASHTGNE
+533 QEALNNSSHVGNE
-546 LHWDTQYWS
+546 QLWDTQYWS

-573 TFASAGTYISN
+573 TFASAGAYVSN

-590 IYAMSVEHHV
+590 VYAMSVEHHV

-634 ESCDNLVFA
+634 ESCDNMMFA

-648 RVIRVNTPYPHSI
+648 RVIRVSTPYPHSI
-661 RSWNNRKL
+661 RSWNNRRL

-681 YPATVPLY
+681 YPSTIPLL
-689 DVNSGME
+689 DVNSGIE

-702 NRLVIDNPKPRP
+702 NRLVIDNPKPRS

-747 SRARRIYKWSVE
+747 SRARRIYKWSAG
-759 TNALS
+759 TNTLS

-789 YVPKPGYIRHGRPET
+789 YVPKTGYLIGGKPEA

-818 WGNSGFTTK
+818 WGNNGFGTL
-827 VYSINVDKPEET
+827 VYAMNADQPEET
-839 IRPLLWLPLGK
+839 MHLLPK
-850 KKDVVKTLNPS
+850 IPVDNVKSIVKTLNPS

-873 STNLFNACWVAP
+873 STNRFNSCWLAP
-885 DMVTIVPQV
+885 DGVTIVPEV
-894 YDLARSNALIEGYPG
+894 YDLARSNALVEGYPG
-909 KVVYGADEYLKR
+909 KVIYGSDEYLKR
-921 TFRFTVG
+921 TVRFNVG

-933 SDPQLFA
+933 SEPQLFA
-940 EKGEFSSAVDNQG
+940 EKGEFSSAVDGGG
-953 NVYIADGQI
+953 NVYIADGQV
-962 YVFDPSG
+962 YVFDASG
-969 KEINV
+969 KEIGM
-974 IETPERPA
+974 IETPERPS
-982 TIVFGGKNN
+982 TIAVAG
-991 DTLFITGRTGLYA
+991 DTLFITGRNALYA
-1004 IKIK
+1004 VKLK

>member
-1 MPFSGPQSDNHMT
+1 MLNR
-14 NKILMLA
+14 ILMLA
-21 LMISVQQF
+21 LMVLAQQIGF
-29 CFAQN
+29 GQM
-34 KKQTV
+34 KKPKMN
-39 HAVASRSFYQT
+39 AVPESKSFYQAR
-50 KLQDGDATY
+50 LNDEDAIY

-67 TSDGKA
+67 TNDGKT

-87 INYNFGI
+87 INFNFGI
-94 VFIPDGIYRIS
+94 VFIPEGIYKIS

-114 RVIGYGP
+114 RVIGYGK
-121 KRPVIVLADN
+121 KRPQIILADN

-136 QAYPDDKGNAKYMFW
+136 EEYPQDKGNAKYMFW

-169 TFYSAMSNVDLRIGK
+169 TFYSAMSNVDLRIGA

-206 IDAAG
+206 IHAG
-211 GKAGMF
+211 TGKAGMF

-224 DVRFFGGDYG
+224 DVRFFGGNYG

-269 VVRMTVKNVP
+269 IVRMTVRNVP
-279 TVIEVNPDFYEKLF
+279 TVLEVNPNFYEKLF
-293 IEDSRFENISGP
+293 MEDSRFENVSGP
-305 ALVISNENNAYTQVS
+305 ALMISNENNAYTQVS
-320 LRNVDCRNVPILTRF
+320 LRNVTCKKVPILASF
-335 RNSGRQIER
+335 RTSGKQI
-344 AGSIYRVKTFNH
+344 AGSGELYSVKSLNH
-356 GLQMDSVNAK
+356 GLQIAAIDAK
-366 PVHTTT
+366 PLHTTT
-372 HDIEALKALPA
+372 QDIETLKTEPA
-383 PTQKDIPD
+383 PIAKDIPA
-391 FPDIKTWVNL
+391 FPDITTWANL

-412 DDTEAIQKAIDQ
+412 DDTKAIQAAIDQ
-424 YDAIYV
+424 YGAIYV

-439 PLKMKEK
+439 TLKLKEK

-464 TEKFG
+464 TEAFG

-474 RPMLESSKGGANILT
+474 KPMVESSQGGSNILT

-533 QEALSNASHTGNE
+533 QEALSNSSHVGNE
-546 LHWDTQYWS
+546 QHWDTQYWS

-573 TFASAGTYISN
+573 TFASAGTYVSN

-590 IYAMSVEHHV
+590 VYAMSVEHHV

-623 KESSNCQPLEI
+623 KESSGCQPLEI
-634 ESCDNLVFA
+634 ESCDNMLFA

-648 RVIRVNTPYPHSI
+648 RVIRVSTPYPHSI

-681 YPATVPLY
+681 YPSTVPLY
-689 DVNSGME
+689 DVNSGIE

-702 NRLVIDNPKPRP
+702 NRLVIDNPKPRVV
-714 IDLQPGKVV
+714 DLQAGKVV
-723 QLAKGFE
+723 QLAKSFE

-736 RDSKG
+736 HDSKG

-747 SRARRIYKWSVE
+747 SRERRIYKWSVS
-759 TNALS
+759 TNALN

-782 SLLVVFK
+782 DLIVVFK
-789 YVPKPGYIRHGRPET
+789 YAPKPGYLAGGKPET

-818 WGNSGFTTK
+818 WGNSGFGTL
-827 VYSINVDKPEET
+827 VYAMNPDQPEESMH
-839 IRPLLWLPLGK
+839 LLQKVPVEKVTGL
-850 KKDVVKTLNPS
+850 VKTLNPS

-873 STNLFNACWVAP
+873 STNQFTECWLAP
-885 DMVTIVPQV
+885 DGVTIVPVV
-894 YDLARSNALIEGYPG
+894 YDLARSNALVEGYPG
-909 KVVYGADEYLKR
+909 KVLYGADEYLKR
-921 TFRFTVG
+921 TVRFNVG
-928 PKGHL
+928 PQGHL
-933 SDPQLFA
+933 SEPRSFA
-940 EKGEFSSAVDNQG
+940 EKGEFSTAVDNQG
-953 NVYIADGQI
+953 NVYIADGQV

-969 KEINV
+969 KEINM
-974 IETPERPA
+974 IETPERPS
-982 TIVFGGKNN
+982 TITVAG
-991 DTLFITGRTGLYA
+991 DTLFITGRNALYA
-1004 IKIK
+1004 VKLK

>member
-1 MPFSGPQSDNHMT
+1 MLKKM
-14 NKILMLA
+14 LMLA
-21 LMISVQQF
+21 LIISVQQMVY
-29 CFAQN
+29 AQ
-34 KKQTV
+34 KKKPKLDPMPE
-39 HAVASRSFYQT
+39 SKSFYQT
-50 KLQDGDATY
+50 RLDDGDAIY
-59 FTPENFKI
+59 FTTENFKI
-67 TSDGKA
+67 TKDGKT
-73 DVSDELQRAINEVK
+73 DVSDELQRAINEAK
-87 INYNFGI
+87 TNFNFGI
-94 VFIPDGIYRIS
+94 VFIPEGTYKIS

-114 RVIGYGP
+114 RVIGYGK
-121 KRPVIVLADN
+121 KRPLIVLADN

-136 QAYPDDKGNAKYMFW
+136 EEYPQDKGNAKYMFW
-151 FTSSIPKD
+151 FTSSIPKE
-159 GQPVPDAGAS
+159 GQPIPDAGAS
-169 TFYSAMSNVDLRIGK
+169 TFYSAMSNVDLRIGA
-184 GNPSAVALRT
+184 GNPLAVALRT

-206 IDAAG
+206 IHAG
-211 GKAGMF
+211 AGKAGMF

-269 VVRMTVKNVP
+269 IVRMAVKNVP
-279 TVIEVNPDFYEKLF
+279 TVLEINPNFYEKLF
-293 IEDSRFENISGP
+293 IEDSRFENVSGP

-320 LRNVDCRNVPILTRF
+320 LRNVTCKKVPLLASF
-335 RNSGRQIER
+335 RISGKQIT
-344 AGSIYRVKTFNH
+344 GQGDLYRVKSLSH
-356 GLQMDSVNAK
+356 GLQMAAIDAK
-366 PVHTTT
+366 PVHTTMQ
-372 HDIEALKALPA
+372 DIEMLKTEPA
-383 PTQKDIPD
+383 PAAKDIPA
-391 FPDIKTWVNL
+391 FPDINTWANL
-401 KALGAKGDGVT
+401 KTLGAKGDGVT
-412 DDTEAIQKAIDQ
+412 DDTKAIQAAIDRHE
-424 YDAIYV
+424 AIYV

-439 PLKMKEK
+439 TLKLKPK
-446 TALIGLNPVSTQF
+446 TVLIGLNPVSTQF
-459 ILQDN
+459 VLQDN
-464 TEKFG
+464 TEAFG

-474 RPMLESSKGGANILT
+474 KAMVESSEGGNNVLT

-497 SNTRAVGLKWMA
+497 SNSRAVGLKWMA

-533 QEALSNASHTGNE
+533 EEALNNSSHVGNE
-546 LHWDTQYWS
+546 QHWDTQYWS

-560 GGGGTFKNIWTAN
+560 NGGGTFKNIWTAN
-573 TFASAGTYISN
+573 TFASAGAYVSN

-608 VSNWKVYALQLEEES
+608 VANWKVYALQLEEES

-634 ESCDNLVFA
+634 ESCDNMLFA

-648 RVIRVNTPYPHSI
+648 RVIRVSTPYPHSI
-661 RSWNNRKL
+661 RSWNNKKL

-681 YPATVPLY
+681 YPSTVPLY
-689 DVNSGME
+689 DVNSGVE

-702 NRLVIDNPKPRP
+702 NRLVIDNPRPRAV
-714 IDLQPGKVV
+714 DLKVGKVV

-747 SRARRIYKWSVE
+747 SRARRIYKWSAA

-782 SLLVVFK
+782 NLLVVFK
-789 YVPKPGYIRHGRPET
+789 YAPKPGYMIDGKPET

-818 WGNSGFTTK
+818 WGNSGFGTL
-827 VYSINVDKPEET
+827 VYAMNPDQPEET
-839 IRPLLWLPLGK
+839 MHLLQKMPLDKVTGI
-850 KKDVVKTLNPS
+850 VKTLNPS
-861 NRRRDSGDFLKV
+861 NRRRDSGDFVKV
-873 STNLFNACWVAP
+873 STNTFKECWLAP
-885 DMVTIVPQV
+885 DGVTIVPVV
-894 YDLARSNALIEGYPG
+894 YDLARSNALVEGYPG
-909 KVVYGADEYLKR
+909 KVLYGTDEYLKR
-921 TFRFTVG
+921 TVRFNVG
-928 PKGHL
+928 PQGHL

-940 EKGEFSSAVDNQG
+940 EKGEFSTAADGQD
-953 NVYIADGQI
+953 NVYIADGQV
-962 YVFDPSG
+962 YVFDSSG
-969 KEINV
+969 KEMGM
-974 IETPERPA
+974 IETPERPS
-982 TIVFGGKNN
+982 TLTVSG
-991 DTLFITGRTGLYA
+991 DTLFITGRNALYA
-1004 IKIK
+1004 VKLR

>member
-1 MPFSGPQSDNHMT
+1 ML
-14 NKILMLA
+14 KRILMLA
-21 LMISVQQF
+21 LIVSVQQVA
-29 CFAQN
+29 FAQ
-34 KKQTV
+34 KKRSISQIPE
-39 HAVASRSFYQT
+39 SKSFYT
-50 KLQDGDATY
+50 MRLNDEDAAY

-67 TSDGKA
+67 TNDGKT

-87 INYNFGI
+87 THFNFGI
-94 VFIPDGIYRIS
+94 VFIPEGTYKIS
-105 KTIYIPTAV
+105 KTIYVPTAV
-114 RVIGYGP
+114 RVIGYGK
-121 KRPVIVLADN
+121 KRPLIVLADN

-136 QAYPDDKGNAKYMFW
+136 AENPHDKGNASYMFW
-151 FTSSIPKD
+151 FTSSIPKE
-159 GQPVPDAGAS
+159 GQPIPDAGAS
-169 TFYSAMSNVDLRIGK
+169 TFYSAMSNVDLRIGA

-206 IDAAG
+206 IHAG
-211 GKAGMF
+211 NGKAGMF

-269 VVRMTVKNVP
+269 IVRMTVKNVP
-279 TVIEVNPDFYEKLF
+279 SVLEVNPNFYEKLF
-293 IEDSRFENISGP
+293 IEDSHFENVSGP

-320 LRNVDCRNVPILTRF
+320 LRNIVCKKVSVLATFRESGKQVP
-335 RNSGRQIER
+335 GQGE
-344 AGSIYRVKTFNH
+344 IYRVKALNH
-356 GLQMDSVNAK
+356 GLQMAAIDAK
-366 PVHTTT
+366 PLHTTT
-372 HDIEALKALPA
+372 QDMEALKTVPALPA
-383 PTQKDIPD
+383 TDIPA
-391 FPDIKTWVNL
+391 FPEISNWINL
-401 KALGAKGDGVT
+401 KRHGAKGDGVT
-412 DDTEAIQKAIDQ
+412 DDTKAIQAAIDQ
-424 YDAIYV
+424 YDVIYV
-430 PQGWYRITE
+430 PQGWYRITGKIK
-439 PLKMKEK
+439 LKEK
-446 TALIGLNPVSTQF
+446 TVLIGLNPVSTQF
-459 ILQDN
+459 ILLDN
-464 TEKFG
+464 TEAFG
-469 SFGPP
+469 SFGSP
-474 RPMLESSKGGANILT
+474 RPMVESSQGGSNILT

-497 SNTRAVGLKWMA
+497 SNSRAVGLKWMA

-525 NIARKRPG
+525 NISRKRPG
-533 QEALSNASHTGNE
+533 QEALNNSSHVGNE
-546 LHWDTQYWS
+546 QLWDSQYWS

-573 TFASAGTYISN
+573 TFASAGAYVSN

-600 RNEVRFKN
+600 RNEVRLKN

-623 KESSNCQPLEI
+623 KESSDCQPLEI
-634 ESCDNLVFA
+634 ESCDNMVFA

-648 RVIRVNTPYPHSI
+648 RVIRVSTPYPHSI
-661 RSWNNRKL
+661 RSWNNRRL

-681 YPATVPLY
+681 YPSTIPLL

-702 NRLVIDNPKPRP
+702 NSLVIDTPKPRG

-736 RDSKG
+736 RDSRG

-747 SRARRIYKWSVE
+747 SRARRIYKWSAE

-789 YVPKPGYIRHGRPET
+789 YVPKPGYIRNGRPET

-818 WGNSGFTTK
+818 WGNNGFGTM
-827 VYSINVDKPEET
+827 VYSINPDQPEET
-839 IRPLLWLPLGK
+839 IRLLSWQPLGK
-850 KKDVVKTLNPS
+850 IKSILKTLNPS

-873 STNLFNACWVAP
+873 STNQFNSCWLAP
-885 DMVTIVPQV
+885 DGVTIVPEV
-894 YDLARSNALIEGYPG
+894 YDLARSNALVEGYPG
-909 KVVYGADEYLKR
+909 KVLYGADEYLKR
-921 TFRFTVG
+921 TVRFNVG

-933 SDPQLFA
+933 SEPQLFA
-940 EKGEFSSAVDNQG
+940 EKGEFGSAVDGEG
-953 NVYIADGQI
+953 NVYIADGQV
-962 YVFDPSG
+962 YVFNSSG
-969 KEINV
+969 KEIGM
-974 IETPERPA
+974 IETPERPSTVA
-982 TIVFGGKNN
+982 VAG
-991 DTLFITGRTGLYA
+991 DTLFITGRNALYA
-1004 IKIK
+1004 VRLK

>member
-1 MPFSGPQSDNHMT
+1 MLNR
-14 NKILMLA
+14 ILMLA
-21 LMISVQQF
+21 LMVLAQQTG
-29 CFAQN
+29 FAQ
-34 KKQTV
+34 KKKPKV
-39 HAVASRSFYQT
+39 NLVPESKSFYQAR
-50 KLQDGDATY
+50 LNDEDATY

-67 TSDGKA
+67 TNDGKT

-87 INYNFGI
+87 LNYNFGI
-94 VFIPDGIYRIS
+94 VFIPEGIYKIS

-114 RVIGYGP
+114 RVIGYGK
-121 KRPVIVLADN
+121 KRPQIVLADN

-136 QAYPDDKGNAKYMFW
+136 EEYPQDKGNAKYMFW
-151 FTSSIPKD
+151 FTSSIPKE

-169 TFYSAMSNVDLRIGK
+169 TFYSAMSNVDLQIGA

-206 IDAAG
+206 IHAG
-211 GKAGMF
+211 SGKAGMF

-254 GQRKA
+254 GQRRA

-269 VVRMTVKNVP
+269 IVRMTARNVP
-279 TVIEVNPDFYEKLF
+279 TVLEINPNFYEKLF
-293 IEDSRFENISGP
+293 IEDSRFDNVSGP
-305 ALVISNENNAYTQVS
+305 ALVISNEGNAYTQIS
-320 LRNVDCRNVPILTRF
+320 LRNIDCKKVPILASF
-335 RNSGRQIER
+335 RISGKQL
-344 AGSIYRVKTFNH
+344 AGQGEMYKVKSLTH
-356 GLQMDSVNAK
+356 GLQMASIDAK
-366 PVHTTT
+366 PVHTTVLDLET
-372 HDIEALKALPA
+372 LKTDPIPA
-383 PTQKDIPD
+383 SKDIPA
-391 FPDIKTWVNL
+391 FPDISTWVNL
-401 KALGAKGDGVT
+401 KTLGAKGDGVT
-412 DDTEAIQKAIDQ
+412 DDTRAIQAAIDQ
-424 YDAIYV
+424 YGAIYV

-439 PLKMKEK
+439 TLKLKEK

-464 TEKFG
+464 TEAFG

-474 RPMLESSKGGANILT
+474 KPMVESSQGGSNILT

-533 QEALSNASHTGNE
+533 QEALSNSSHVGNE
-546 LHWDTQYWS
+546 QHWDTQYWS

-573 TFASAGTYISN
+573 TFASAGTYVSN

-590 IYAMSVEHHV
+590 VYAMSVEHHV

-623 KESSNCQPLEI
+623 KESSGCQPLEI
-634 ESCDNLVFA
+634 ESCDNMLFA

-648 RVIRVNTPYPHSI
+648 RVIRVSTPFPHSI

-681 YPATVPLY
+681 YPSTVPLY
-689 DVNSGME
+689 DVNTGIE

-702 NRLVIDNPKPRP
+702 NRLVIDNPKPRA
-714 IDLQPGKVV
+714 IDLQVGKTV

-736 RDSKG
+736 HDSRG

-747 SRARRIYKWSVE
+747 SRARRIYKWSAS

-782 SLLVVFK
+782 NLIVVFK
-789 YVPKPGYIRHGRPET
+789 YVPKPGYLLDGKPET

-818 WGNSGFTTK
+818 WGNSGFGTL
-827 VYSINVDKPEET
+827 VYAMNPDQPEESMH
-839 IRPLLWLPLGK
+839 LLQKVPVEKVTGI
-850 KKDVVKTLNPS
+850 VKTLNPS

-873 STNLFNACWVAP
+873 SINQFQECWLAP
-885 DMVTIVPQV
+885 DGVTTVPVV
-894 YDLARSNALIEGYPG
+894 YDLARSNALVEGYPG
-909 KVVYGADEYLKR
+909 KVLYGADEYLKR
-921 TFRFTVG
+921 SVRFNVG
-928 PKGHL
+928 PQGHL
-933 SDPQLFA
+933 SEPQLFA
-940 EKGEFSSAVDNQG
+940 EKGEFSSAVDSQG
-953 NVYIADGQI
+953 NVYIADGQV
-962 YVFDPSG
+962 YVFDSSG
-969 KEINV
+969 KEINML
-974 IETPERPA
+974 ETPERPS
-982 TIVFGGKNN
+982 TITVAG
-991 DTLFITGRTGLYA
+991 DTLFITGRNALYA
-1004 IKIK
+1004 VKLK

>member
-1 MPFSGPQSDNHMT
+1 MLNR
-14 NKILMLA
+14 ILMLA
-21 LMISVQQF
+21 LMVLAQQIG
-29 CFAQN
+29 FAQ
-34 KKQTV
+34 KKKPKMN
-39 HAVASRSFYQT
+39 AVPESKSFYQAR
-50 KLQDGDATY
+50 LNDEDAIY

-67 TSDGKA
+67 TNDGKT

-87 INYNFGI
+87 INFTFGI
-94 VFIPDGIYRIS
+94 VFIPEGIYKIS

-114 RVIGYGP
+114 RVIGYGK
-121 KRPVIVLADN
+121 KRPQIVLADN

-136 QAYPDDKGNAKYMFW
+136 EEYPQDKGNAKYMFW

-169 TFYSAMSNVDLRIGK
+169 TFYSAMSNVDLRIGA

-206 IDAAG
+206 IHAG
-211 GKAGMF
+211 TGKAGMF

-224 DVRFFGGDYG
+224 DVRFFGGNYG

-269 VVRMTVKNVP
+269 IVRMTVRNVP
-279 TVIEVNPDFYEKLF
+279 TVLEVNPNFYEKLF
-293 IEDSRFENISGP
+293 MEDSRFENVSGP

-320 LRNVDCRNVPILTRF
+320 LRNVTCKKVPILASF
-335 RNSGRQIER
+335 RTSGKQI
-344 AGSIYRVKTFNH
+344 AGSGELYSVKSLNH
-356 GLQMDSVNAK
+356 GLQIAAIDAK
-366 PVHTTT
+366 PLHTTT
-372 HDIEALKALPA
+372 QDYEPLKAEPA
-383 PTQKDIPD
+383 PIAKDIPA
-391 FPDIKTWVNL
+391 FPDITTWANL
-401 KALGAKGDGVT
+401 KTLGAKGDGVT
-412 DDTEAIQKAIDQ
+412 DDTKAIQAAIDR
-424 YDAIYV
+424 YGAIYV

-439 PLKMKEK
+439 TLKLREK

-464 TEKFG
+464 TEAFG

-474 RPMLESSKGGANILT
+474 KPMVESSQGGSNILT

-497 SNTRAVGLKWMA
+497 SNTRAVGLKWTA

-533 QEALSNASHTGNE
+533 QEVLNNSSHVGNE
-546 LHWDTQYWS
+546 QHWDTQYWS

-573 TFASAGTYISN
+573 TFASAGTYVSN

-590 IYAMSVEHHV
+590 VYAMSVEHHV

-623 KESSNCQPLEI
+623 KESSDCQPLEI
-634 ESCDNLVFA
+634 ESCDNMLFA

-648 RVIRVNTPYPHSI
+648 RVIRVSTPYPHSI

-681 YPATVPLY
+681 YPSTVPLY
-689 DVNSGME
+689 DVNTGME

-702 NRLVIDNPKPRP
+702 NRLVVDNPQSRA
-714 IDLQPGKVV
+714 IDLQVGKAV

-736 RDSKG
+736 HDSKG

-747 SRARRIYKWSVE
+747 SRARRIYKWSAE
-759 TNALS
+759 TNTLS

-770 WEPLSLGVDTKD
+770 WEPLSLGVDMKD
-782 SLLVVFK
+782 NLIVIFK
-789 YVPKPGYIRHGRPET
+789 YAPKPGYLVGGKPET

-818 WGNSGFTTK
+818 WGNSGFGTL
-827 VYSINVDKPEET
+827 VYAMNPDQPEESMH
-839 IRPLLWLPLGK
+839 LLQKVPVEKVTGL
-850 KKDVVKTLNPS
+850 VKTLNPS

-873 STNLFNACWVAP
+873 STNQFTECWLAP
-885 DMVTIVPQV
+885 DGVTIVPVV
-894 YDLARSNALIEGYPG
+894 YDLARSNALVEGYPG
-909 KVVYGADEYLKR
+909 KVLYGADEYLKR
-921 TFRFTVG
+921 TVRFNVG
-928 PKGHL
+928 PQGHL
-933 SDPQLFA
+933 SEPRLFA
-940 EKGEFSSAVDNQG
+940 EKGEFSTAVDSQG
-953 NVYIADGQI
+953 NVYIADGQV

-969 KEINV
+969 KEINM
-974 IETPERPA
+974 IETPERPS
-982 TIVFGGKNN
+982 TITVAG
-991 DTLFITGRTGLYA
+991 DTLFITGRNALYA
-1004 IKIK
+1004 VKLK